1 MPRSLIVRAMVPAAA
16 ILSLVAQPAWARG
29 PECWNSDEV
38 PAAQL
43 HAFHTTLMVG
53 AMKCRSD
60 KPDAMASYNT
70 FAESRKTSIEAA
82 RTVVQARFI
91 RELGPEMG
99 ATEFKNFDTEI
110 ANRVSLGGQDGL
122 SCEAIDIYSRFAT
135 SASEADLD
143 TLARLH
149 TGVGINR
156 CEAEPTLAALSGP
169 EADTARAKVWVHKG
183 SVPVKTEPSS
193 EAPQAATV
201 TVTTAAPEQPAS
213 ETPPEAQSASPM
225 PTTGSKSTPQ
235 VAKAEETAAPAE
247 TANVDPAKA
256 LEDAARALAA
266 AATSLRTASAG
277 RGDASSNP

>member
-1 MPRSLIVRAMVPAAA
+1 MPRSLIVRAIVPAAA
-16 ILSLVAQPAWARG
+16 ILSIVGQPAWARG

-60 KPDAMASYNT
+60 KPDALASYNT
-70 FAESRKTSIEAA
+70 FVESRKSSIEAA

-91 RELGPEMG
+91 RDLGPEMG

-110 ANRVSLGGQDGL
+110 ANRVSLGGPDGL
-122 SCEAIDIYSRFAT
+122 SCDAIDIYSRFAT

-149 TGVGINR
+149 PGVEINR
-156 CEAEPTLAALSGP
+156 CEAEPTMAVLAGP
-169 EADTARAKVWVHKG
+169 ESDTTQAKVWVHRG

-201 TVTTAAPEQPAS
+201 TVTTATPEQPAS
-213 ETPPEAQSASPM
+213 ETPPETQPAVAQTPAI
-225 PTTGSKSTPQ
+225 GSESTPK
-235 VAKAEETAAPAE
+235 VVKAEETAAPAE
-247 TANVDPAKA
+247 NANADPAKA

-266 AATSLRTASAG
+266 AATSLRA
-277 RGDASSNP
+277 ASSTSQ